1 MMKQTDPALRL
12 SDGDLAVLRS
22 IQADASRTVRELAD
36 MLGMS
41 PSTVSRRLAE
51 LEQVGAV
58 ERRVALLSPEKVGFP
73 VCVFV
78 QINLVDHAR
87 ETRQQFEALVLQ
99 TPEILECFSVTGTHD
114 YTLILRTHS
123 VGEFEHILMEQ
134 IRAHDA
140 VAQASSQIALRQH
153 KYTTALPL

>member
-1 MMKQTDPALRL
+1 MKQSDSTLRL
-12 SDGDLAVLRS
+12 AEGDLAVLRS
-22 IQADASRTVRELAD
+22 IQADASQTVRELAEA
-36 MLGMS
+36 LGMS

-51 LEQVGAV
+51 LEQIGAI
-58 ERRVALLSPEKVGFP
+58 ERRVALLDPDKVGFP

-87 ETRQQFEALVLQ
+87 DTRRQFEALVLR
-99 TPEILECFSVTGTHD
+99 TPEVLECFSVTGTHD
-114 YTLILRTHS
+114 YTLILRTQS

-134 IRAHDA
+134 ILADDS

>member
-1 MMKQTDPALRL
+1 MKQTDSALRL
-12 SDGDLAVLRS
+12 GEGDLAVLRS
-22 IQADASRTVRELAD
+22 IQADASQTVRELALA
-36 MLGMS
+36 LGMS
-41 PSTVSRRLAE
+41 PSTVSRRLTE
-51 LEQVGAV
+51 LEQTGAI
-58 ERRVALLSPEKVGFP
+58 ERRVALLDPEKVGFP

-78 QINLVDHAR
+78 QINLVDHAM
-87 ETRQQFEALVLQ
+87 ETRRQFESLVLR

-134 IRAHDA
+134 ILAHDS

>member
-1 MMKQTDPALRL
+1 MKQSDSTLRL
-12 SDGDLAVLRS
+12 AEGDLAVLRS
-22 IQADASRTVRELAD
+22 IQADASQTVRELAEA
-36 MLGMS
+36 LGMS

-51 LEQVGAV
+51 LEQIGAI
-58 ERRVALLSPEKVGFP
+58 ERRVALLDPDKVGFP

-87 ETRQQFEALVLQ
+87 DTRRQFEALVLR
-99 TPEILECFSVTGTHD
+99 TPEVLECFSVTGTHD
-114 YTLILRTHS
+114 YTLILRTQS
-123 VGEFEHILMEQ
+123 VGEFEHILMER
-134 IRAHDA
+134 ILADDS

>member
-1 MMKQTDPALRL
+1 MLR
-12 SDGDLAVLRS
+12 AV
-22 IQADASRTVRELAD
+22 QEDADATVRELAER
-36 MLGMS
+36 LGMS

-51 LEQVGAV
+51 LEQVGAIH
-58 ERRVALLSPEKVGFP
+58 RRVALLDADRVGFP

-78 QINLVDHAR
+78 AVNLVNHSK
-87 ETRQQFEALVLQ
+87 ETRRQFEALVMG

-114 YTLILRTHS
+114 YTLIIRTHS
-123 VGEFEHILMEQ
+123 VGEFEHMLMEK
-134 IRAHDA
+134 ILADDS

>member
-1 MMKQTDPALRL
+1 MKQSDSTLRL
-12 SDGDLAVLRS
+12 AEGDLAVLRS
-22 IQADASRTVRELAD
+22 IQADASQTVRELAEA
-36 MLGMS
+36 LGMS

-51 LEQVGAV
+51 LEQIGAI
-58 ERRVALLSPEKVGFP
+58 ERRVALLDPDKVGFP

-87 ETRQQFEALVLQ
+87 DTRRQFEALVLR
-99 TPEILECFSVTGTHD
+99 TPEVLECFSVTGTHD
-114 YTLILRTHS
+114 YTLILRTQS
-123 VGEFEHILMEQ
+123 VGEFEHILME
-134 IRAHDA
+134 RLLADDS

>member
-1 MMKQTDPALRL
+1 MKQSDSTLRL
-12 SDGDLAVLRS
+12 AEGDLAVLRS
-22 IQADASRTVRELAD
+22 IQADASQTVRELAEA
-36 MLGMS
+36 LGMS

-51 LEQVGAV
+51 LEQIGAI
-58 ERRVALLSPEKVGFP
+58 ERRVALLDPEKVGFP

-87 ETRQQFEALVLQ
+87 DTRRQFEALVLR
-99 TPEILECFSVTGTHD
+99 TPEVLECFSVTGTHD
-114 YTLILRTHS
+114 YTLILRTQS

-134 IRAHDA
+134 ILADDS